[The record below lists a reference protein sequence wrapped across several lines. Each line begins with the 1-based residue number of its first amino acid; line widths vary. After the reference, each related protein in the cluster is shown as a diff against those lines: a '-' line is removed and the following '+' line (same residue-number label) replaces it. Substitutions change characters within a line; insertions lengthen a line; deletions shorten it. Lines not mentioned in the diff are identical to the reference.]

1 MRALLVAVLLA
12 TVAMAA
18 TESVDSP
25 REAATALARRAA
37 RAEKL
42 KQDAQAYL
50 YYAEASALQPQ
61 NRKYAGKME
70 ALRTRATRQSPP
82 VVPKVAKSD
91 GDTAPE
97 PEHPFVDPFDNL
109 TEREMSQA
117 RTLREI
123 TTLRGQS
130 GAQSFDLTGS
140 SRELFDK
147 VTTAY
152 GLEVVYDGD
161 YPKTDAPI
169 HYKVDPSTFRQAL
182 EYLQVA
188 TSSFIIPVSPRV
200 MIVAKDTQQKRTE
213 LEQTISV
220 SVPLPAISTTQ
231 ELTEIAQVVRQA
243 TNVEK
248 IAWDTSQGRI
258 VIRDRVSRV
267 VPAVALL
274 DQLLSYRPE
283 VMIDVE
289 FLQVSASDLKNYGF
303 HVTNTIQAYY
313 LGQIMRATATP
324 AGVTNL
330 LTFGAGK
337 TLIGLGVAEAQA
349 LFNETLTTSR
359 SLYRAQLRS
368 VAGQNAS
375 LHIGEKYPVMTGGY
389 VGTVNPSQGTVFTPP
404 PSFTFE
410 DLGFSMKATPFV
422 HGMGEVTLTLETS
435 FEVLTGELVNNVP
448 VIGRRALN
456 ATIRLRDGE
465 WAILGGITSTTKSK
479 ASSGLAGFSQIPLLG
494 YLFRSVST
502 DDEDSQVLIGIRPRL
517 LSLPPD
523 QIVTQRLR
531 VGSDVRP
538 YTPF

>member
-1 MRALLVAVLLA
+1 MCALLVAGLLA

-82 VVPKVAKSD
+82 VVPKAAKSD
-91 GDTAPE
+91 EDAAPE

-130 GAQSFDLTGS
+130 GAQSFDLTAS

-161 YPKTDAPI
+161 YPKTDSPI
-169 HYKVDPSTFRQAL
+169 HYRVDPSTFRQAL

-188 TSSFIIPVSPRV
+188 TSSIIIPVSSRV

-220 SVPLPAISTTQ
+220 SVPLPAVSTTQ

-283 VMIDVE
+283 VMIDLE

-303 HVTNTIQAYY
+303 HVTDTIQAYY
-313 LGQIMRATATP
+313 LGQIMHSLATP

-330 LTFGAGK
+330 LTFGGGK

-368 VAGQNAS
+368 VSGQNAS

-410 DLGFSMKATPFV
+410 DLGFSMKVTPYI
-422 HGMGEVTLTLETS
+422 HGMGEVTMTLETS
-435 FEVLTGELVNNVP
+435 FEVLTGQSVNNVP
-448 VIGRRALN
+448 VIGRRAMN
-456 ATIRLRDGE
+456 ATIRVRDGE
-465 WAILGGITSTTKSK
+465 WAVLGGIMTTTKSK

-494 YLFRSVST
+494 YLFRSVSA

>member
-1 MRALLVAVLLA
+1 MRALLVSVLLA

-18 TESVDSP
+18 TEAADSP
-25 REAATALARRAA
+25 RETATALARRAA

-82 VVPKVAKSD
+82 LIPKAGKFD
-91 GDTAPE
+91 GDATPE
-97 PEHPFVDPFDNL
+97 PEHPFVEPFDNL
-109 TEREMSQA
+109 TEREMAQ
-117 RTLREI
+117 TRELKDI
-123 TTLRGQS
+123 PALRGQS
-130 GAQSFDLTGS
+130 GVQSFDLTGT

-147 VTTAY
+147 LTTAY

-169 HYKVDPSTFRQAL
+169 HYKVDPSTFHQAL

-188 TSSFIIPVSPRV
+188 TSSFIIPLSPRV
-200 MIVAKDTQQKRTE
+200 MMVAKDTQQKRTE
-213 LEQTISV
+213 LEQTITV

-258 VIRDRVSRV
+258 VIRDRISRV

-289 FLQVSASDLKNYGF
+289 FLQVSSSDLKNYGF
-303 HVTNTIQAYY
+303 HVTDRLQAYY
-313 LGQIMRATATP
+313 LGQILRSATTTS
-324 AGVTNL
+324 GVAHL
-330 LTFGAGK
+330 LTFGGGK
-337 TLIGLGVAEAQA
+337 TLIGLGIAEAQA
-349 LFNETLTTSR
+349 LFNETRTTSR

-368 VAGQNAS
+368 VAGQNAT
-375 LHIGEKYPVMTGGY
+375 LHVGEKYPVMTSGY
-389 VGTVNPSQGTVFTPP
+389 VGTINSSEGTLFRPP

-410 DLGFSMKATPFV
+410 DLGFSMKVTPYV

-435 FEVLTGELVNNVP
+435 FEVLTGQTVNDVP
-448 VIGRRALN
+448 VIGRRAMN
-456 ATIRLRDGE
+456 ATVRLRDGE
-465 WAILGGITSTTKSK
+465 WAVLGGIMATTKSK
-479 ASSGLAGFSQIPLLG
+479 ASSGLAGFSQLPLIG
-494 YLFRSVST
+494 HLFRDVSI

-538 YTPF
+538 YTRF